1 MESIKETKNIPGE
14 RWQEFCESF
23 TSGNRGRIVS
33 ITVDNGDIGEALVE
47 ETIFSAIDYD
57 PIGKGDD
64 LVIAYGGLSPVAFH
78 VVSLPYEIWQAQDE
92 NWKVL
97 ALEIIDSEDRKIVIK
112 FD

>member
-14 RWQEFCESF
+14 RWLEFCESF

-33 ITVDNGDIGEALVE
+33 ITVANSDIGETLVE

-57 PIGKGDD
+57 PIAKGDD

-78 VVSLPYEIWQAQDE
+78 VVSMPYEIWEAQDE
-92 NWKVL
+92 NGKVL
-97 ALEIIDSEDRKIVIK
+97 ALEIIDTEDRKIILK
-112 FD
+112 FE

>member
-23 TSGNRGRIVS
+23 TSGNRGRIIN

-47 ETIFSAIDYD
+47 KAIFSAIDYD

-78 VVSLPYEIWQAQDE
+78 VVSMPYEIWQAQDE
-92 NWKVL
+92 NGKVIV
-97 ALEIIDSEDRKIVIK
+97 LEIIDTEDRKIILK
-112 FD
+112 FE

>member
-78 VVSLPYEIWQAQDE
+78 VVSLPYEIWEAQDE
-92 NWKVL
+92 NGKVL
-97 ALEIIDSEDRKIVIK
+97 ALEIIDTEDRKIILK
-112 FD
+112 FE